1 MGAGGGGGEE
11 PLSPPPY
18 YVLNQN
24 KNIYAVQN
32 QNKQSV
38 L

>member
-1 MGAGGGGGEE
+1 MGAGGGGAKNR
-11 PLSPPPY
+11 SPPPY